1 MAWEG
6 QQAVREEQ
14 GSPTEKL
21 TLLKGGGTG
30 EGRGGAG
37 GPGGGR
43 PKDGAKKAKEGDRG
57 VSGIARQGAQ
67 IHWKKRQLHRGTWL
81 GLLQSSRGGQA
92 GRFGGSMG
100 RGQRGGE

>member
-1 MAWEG
+1 M
-6 QQAVREEQ
+6 REEQ

-21 TLLKGGGTG
+21 TLLEGGGTG

-43 PKDGAKKAKEGDRG
+43 PKEGAKKAKEGDRG

-67 IHWKKRQLHRGTWL
+67 IQ
-81 GLLQSSRGGQA
+81 
-92 GRFGGSMG
+92 GSMG